1 MLINQMRNSSDFAKF
16 KEIPVEYFQNIEK
29 KSSKELLQII
39 SQVITLLLSRL
50 NVPLKEIHT
59 VTDRLWKGETNML
72 FDSFEGY
79 DIQKVR
85 KDSQEQGEIAKAYRT
100 ARNMYDRGFPA
111 EETAGLVEESLE
123 TVKGWYE
130 SWKEGSDS

>member
-1 MLINQMRNSSDFAKF
+1 MYKVQ
-16 KEIPVEYFQNIEK
+16 VEYFQNIEE

-59 VTDRLWKGETNML
+59 VTDRLWKGETSML

-85 KDSQEQGEIAKAYRT
+85 KESREAKAFQT
-100 ARNMYDRGFPA
+100 ARNMYDRGFSA
-111 EETAGLVEESLE
+111 EEAAGLLEESLE

-130 SWKEGSDS
+130 SWSEGSDS